1 MAEHNDLGKWGEE
14 VAASFL
20 EKNGY
25 QICDRDW
32 KVGKRDL
39 DIVAKTEDG
48 QQLVFVEVKTRQSA
62 DMQEPEQ
69 AVDVRKI
76 KNLAVAANAYVKS
89 HDWSLPIRFDI
100 VTVVGKMKDVE
111 QVEHWEDAFNP
122 MLIL

>member
-100 VTVVGKMKDVE
+100 VTIVGKMKDVE